1 MKNPTLAWYRAV
13 AYIVGFGLITLVF
26 VAMPI
31 KYLAKAP
38 EMASVVSP
46 IHGMM
51 YIGYVLLTIALA
63 RQNGWTA
70 KRAIGVMLAGTI
82 PFYSF
87 FIERKVVGW
96 IQAAKAEPE
105 ERELAPV

>member
-1 MKNPTLAWYRAV
+1 MKNPLLTWYRVA
-13 AYIVGFGLITLVF
+13 AYIVGFGLITLVC

-31 KYLAKAP
+31 KYFAKAP
-38 EMASVVSP
+38 EMAAVVSP

-51 YIGYVLLTIALA
+51 YIVYVLLTIALA

-96 IQAAKAEPE
+96 VQNPNAKHQEH
-105 ERELAPV
+105 ELAAA